1 MKIAQELFDKYEIL
15 APSEENSDVFDQ
27 HTDCVDY
34 DGFFK
39 ALADY
44 KQSILALVD
53 VEIDKHK
60 AMQKKYL
67 DNNLEYYGLAGA
79 KISTLTELKQ
89 KIEEIET
96 IGE

>member
-1 MKIAQELFDKYEIL
+1 MGDINDFESGESSTEETKNGFYTIIFDKLIKQIQ
-15 APSEENSDVFDQ
+15 DQ
-27 HTDCVDY
+27 Q
-34 DGFFK
+34 
-39 ALADY
+39 DY

-89 KIEEIET
+89 KIQSL
-96 IGE
+96 

>member
-44 KQSILALVD
+44 KQSIIELIEDIQTIELLRGW
-53 VEIDKHK
+53 KHTS
-60 AMQKKYL
+60 
-67 DNNLEYYGLAGA
+67 DILEELIA
-79 KISTLTELKQ
+79 KIKEVK
-89 KIEEIET
+89 
-96 IGE
+96 